1 MIVKKSLPDDM
12 QKIWKQLSES
22 HRGMLL
28 RFAQFLLTQ
37 EAEDRRLAPTPTQPL
52 GIPAPSGESVVQ
64 ALKRLKK
71 NYPMIDTDIPL
82 LDAASQL
89 VMQKV
94 LGASDAV
101 LIEKMEA
108 LFLSHYQRWRERT
121 SE

>member
-1 MIVKKSLPDDM
+1 M

-22 HRGMLL
+22 HRETLL

-37 EAEDRRLAPTPTQPL
+37 EAEDRRLAPAPTQPL
-52 GIPAPSGESVVQ
+52 GILAPSGESVVQ

-71 NYPMIDTDIPL
+71 NYPMIETDIPL
-82 LDAASQL
+82 LDAAAQL

-94 LGASDAV
+94 LGASDEV

-108 LFLSHYQRWRERT
+108 LFLSNYQRWREQT
-121 SE
+121 AEKIKD